1 MGMQQTMTRQTS
13 VAPSIATKSASN
25 TNVNRT
31 HDLSAALLVIAAAG
45 LAVGLWFAHAENDRA
60 SSIAWTLATIP
71 VLLSLFVQIVQSLR
85 RGDLGLDIVAALSMS
100 AALLFGE
107 TLAANVVALMYAG
120 GQFLESYA
128 DRRAGREMTAL
139 LARVPRT
146 AIRQSSHGLEEVALQ
161 QLAPGDHIVVRRG
174 EVVPVDGRAENDA
187 LLDYASLTGE
197 ALPIKCQQGM
207 QVLSGAGNAGQ
218 TFTMIAERSAGESTY
233 AGIVRLVE
241 RARLSKAPMTRL
253 ADRYAMVF
261 LACTVALAGAAW
273 ILTGDPI
280 RGLSVLVVATP
291 CPLILAVP
299 VAIVAGLSRAAKA
312 GVLVKGGAILE
323 TMATIRTI
331 VLDKTGTLTGGTP
344 KLVLANMAAPL
355 SENEALRL
363 AASLDQASTH
373 PIAKALVAE
382 ARTRQLVLVSPT
394 HVVETPGEGLSGKVE
409 GKTTAVGGLDYVR
422 KHARRNLKLLTTVNA
437 GAGMVLVS
445 LAISG
450 KVAALFGLAD
460 KPREGVASLLGALRR
475 MGIRRIILASGDRQA
490 VADAIARD
498 LPFDLVRGDLDPNAK
513 VTIVHAEA
521 KQGPVM
527 MVGDGINDAPALAAA
542 NVGVAMGATGA
553 AASSETADVVIV
565 QDRLDAL
572 LPAIAIARRS
582 RRIALQSV
590 TIGLGLSGAGM
601 LVAAFGYLTPVNGA
615 IAQEVI
621 DVLVILN
628 ALRVLR

>member
-1 MGMQQTMTRQTS
+1 MTAQTS
-13 VAPSIATKSASN
+13 IAPGGTAKSAANTNINRPHDLTAVLLIIAT
-25 TNVNRT
+25 
-31 HDLSAALLVIAAAG
+31 AG
-45 LAVGLWFAHAENDRA
+45 LCLGLWSQQIDNHAA
-60 SSIAWTLATIP
+60 SGVIWSVATLP

-85 RGDLGLDIVAALSMS
+85 RGDVGLDIVAALSMS

-107 TLAANVVALMYAG
+107 NLAANVVAIMYAG
-120 GQFLESYA
+120 GQFLESFA

-146 AIRQSSHGLEEVALQ
+146 AIRQSSHGLEEVSLER
-161 QLAPGDHIVVRRG
+161 LIPGDHVVVRSG
-174 EVVPVDGRAENDA
+174 EVVPVDGHVQSDA
-187 LLDYASLTGE
+187 VLDYASLTGE
-197 ALPIKCQQGM
+197 ALPVKCADGAL
-207 QVLSGAGNAGQ
+207 VLSGAGNVGQ
-218 TFTMIAERSAGESTY
+218 TFMMTALRTADESTY
-233 AGIVRLVE
+233 SGIVRLVE

-253 ADRYAMVF
+253 ADRYAIVF

-273 ILTGDPI
+273 AFTSDPI

-299 VAIVAGLSRAAKA
+299 VAIVAGLSRAARA

-323 TMATIRTI
+323 MMATIRTI

-344 KLVLANMAAPL
+344 KLVLVNVASPSL
-355 SENEALRL
+355 SEDEALRL

-373 PIAKALVAE
+373 PIAKALVGE
-382 ARTRQLVLVSPT
+382 AKHRHLDLASPT
-394 HVVETPGEGLSGKVE
+394 HVVETPGEGLRGKVE
-409 GKTTAVGGLDYVR
+409 GKTIAIGGIDYVA
-422 KHARRNLKLLTTVNA
+422 KHARKNRKLLASVSASAGTV
-437 GAGMVLVS
+437 
-445 LAISG
+445 LAALAVSG
-450 KVAALFGLAD
+450 KVVALFGLAD
-460 KPREGVASLLGALRR
+460 KPREGIPALLDSLREA
-475 MGIRRIILASGDRQA
+475 GIRRIILASGDRQA
-490 VADAIARD
+490 VAEEIARD

-513 VTIVHAEA
+513 VAIVHAEG
-521 KQGPVM
+521 KQTPVM

-572 LPAIAIARRS
+572 LPAIRIARRS
-582 RRIALQSV
+582 RNIALESV
-590 TIGLGLSGAGM
+590 TIGLGLSGIGM
-601 LVAAFGYLTPVNGA
+601 LVAAFGYLTPVRGA
-615 IAQEVI
+615 IVQEVI

>member
-1 MGMQQTMTRQTS
+1 MTAQTS
-13 VAPSIATKSASN
+13 IAPGVATKSATH
-25 TNVNRT
+25 TNINRP
-31 HDLSAALLVIAAAG
+31 HDLTAALLMVATAG
-45 LAVGLWFAHAENDRA
+45 LGLGLWFQQTDNPA
-60 SSIAWTLATIP
+60 SGVIWAIATVP
-71 VLLSLFVQIVQSLR
+71 VLMSLLVQIVQSLR
-85 RGDLGLDIVAALSMS
+85 HGDVGLDIVAALSMS

-107 TLAANVVALMYAG
+107 NLAANVVAIMYAG
-120 GQFLESYA
+120 GQFLESFA

-146 AIRQSSHGLEEVALQ
+146 AIRQSSHGLEEVALER
-161 QLAPGDHIVVRRG
+161 LIPGDDIVVRSG
-174 EVVPVDGRAENDA
+174 EVVPVDGVVQGDA

-197 ALPIKCQQGM
+197 ALPVKCQEGM
-207 QVLSGAGNAGQ
+207 QVLSGAGNVGQ
-218 TFTMIAERSAGESTY
+218 TFRMIAARTAEESTY
-233 AGIVRLVE
+233 SGIVRLVE

-273 ILTGDPI
+273 AFTNDPI

-299 VAIVAGLSRAAKA
+299 VAIVAGLSRAARA

-323 TMATIRTI
+323 MMATIRTI
-331 VLDKTGTLTGGTP
+331 VLDKTGTLTGGIP
-344 KLVLANMAAPL
+344 KLVLAKMASPSL
-355 SENEALRL
+355 SENEGLRL

-373 PIAKALVAE
+373 PIAKALVTE
-382 ARTRQLVLVSPT
+382 AKSRHLDLAFPT
-394 HVVETPGEGLSGKVE
+394 HVVETPGEGLHGKVD
-409 GKTTAVGGLDYVR
+409 GKTIAIGGLDYVR
-422 KHARRNLKLLTTVNA
+422 KHARKNRKHLASVSA
-437 GAGMVLVS
+437 GVGMVLAA

-450 KVAALFGLAD
+450 KVVAIFGLAD
-460 KPREGVASLLGALRR
+460 KPREGIQSLLSSLRG

-490 VADAIARD
+490 VAEEIARD
-498 LPFDLVRGDLDPNAK
+498 LPIDLVRGDLDPNDK
-513 VTIVHAEA
+513 VAIVHAEA
-521 KQGPVM
+521 KQMPVM

-572 LPAIAIARRS
+572 LPAIEIARRS
-582 RRIALQSV
+582 RNIALQSV
-590 TIGLGLSGAGM
+590 TIGLGLSGVGM
-601 LVAAFGYLTPVNGA
+601 LVAAFGYLSPVSGA

-621 DVLVILN
+621 DVVVILN

>member
-1 MGMQQTMTRQTS
+1 MTAQTS
-13 VAPSIATKSASN
+13 VAPGDVAKSAAN
-25 TNVNRT
+25 ANINRP
-31 HDLSAALLVIAAAG
+31 HDLTAALLTLATAG
-45 LAVGLWFAHAENDRA
+45 FCLGLWFQHMNNDAA
-60 SSIAWTLATIP
+60 SGVVWAVATLP

-85 RGDLGLDIVAALSMS
+85 HGDVGLDIVAALSMS
-100 AALLFGE
+100 AALLFSE
-107 TLAANVVALMYAG
+107 NLAANVVAIMYAG
-120 GQFLESYA
+120 GQFLESFA

-146 AIRQSSHGLEEVALQ
+146 ALRHSSHGLEEVALER
-161 QLAPGDHIVVRRG
+161 LVPGDHVVVRGG
-174 EVVPVDGRAENDA
+174 EVVPVDGHVQGDA

-197 ALPIKCQQGM
+197 ALPVKAPEGTL
-207 QVLSGAGNAGQ
+207 VLSGAGNVGQ
-218 TFTMIAERSAGESTY
+218 TFTMTAIRTADESTY
-233 AGIVRLVE
+233 SGIVRLVE
-241 RARLSKAPMTRL
+241 RARLSKAPMTRM

-273 ILTGDPI
+273 ALTGDPI

-299 VAIVAGLSRAAKA
+299 VAIVAGLSRAARA

-323 TMATIRTI
+323 MMATIRTI
-331 VLDKTGTLTGGTP
+331 VLDKTGTLTGGMP
-344 KLVLANMAAPL
+344 KLVFVDLASPAL
-355 SENEALRL
+355 SENEALRI

-382 ARTRQLVLVSPT
+382 ARSRELDLASPT
-394 HVVETPGEGLSGKVE
+394 HVVETPGEGLQGKVD
-409 GKTTAVGGLDYVR
+409 GKAIAIGGLDYVR
-422 KHARRNLKLLTTVNA
+422 KHARNNRKLLTSVGA
-437 GAGMVLVS
+437 SAGMVLAALS
-445 LAISG
+445 ISG
-450 KVAALFGLAD
+450 AVVAVFGLAD
-460 KPREGVASLLGALRR
+460 KPREGIPSLLGSLRA

-490 VADAIARD
+490 VAEEIARD
-498 LPFDLVRGDLDPNAK
+498 LPIDLVRGDLDPNAK
-513 VTIVHAEA
+513 VAIVHAEA
-521 KQGPVM
+521 KQTPVM

-572 LPAIAIARRS
+572 LPAIQIARRS
-582 RRIALQSV
+582 RNIALQSV
-590 TIGLGLSGAGM
+590 TIGLGLSGIGM
-601 LVAAFGYLTPVNGA
+601 LVAAFGYLTPVSGA